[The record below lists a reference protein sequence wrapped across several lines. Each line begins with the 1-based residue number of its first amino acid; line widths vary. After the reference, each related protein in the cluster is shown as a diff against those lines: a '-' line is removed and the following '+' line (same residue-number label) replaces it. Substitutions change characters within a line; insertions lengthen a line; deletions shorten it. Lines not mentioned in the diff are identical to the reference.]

1 MLRDEQVERL
11 VCAPAS
17 ATDCPGPSSSILAS
31 LGMRRRFVYRKGE
44 LIFRQSGAELGQ
56 GGGWGVEQGVRFC

>member
-17 ATDCPGPSSSILAS
+17 ATDYPGPSSSILAS
-31 LGMRRRFVYRKGE
+31 LGMRRRFVYRQGE
-44 LIFRQSGAELGQ
+44 LILGQ
-56 GGGWGVEQGVRFC
+56 SQAKLGKGGGWAVEKGVRFC